1 MGGAHVKCVGGLVIQ
16 KCTKLITWISN
27 EIKWMWMSSIQAYK
41 AHKQEGA
48 AKNTV
53 LLAMKN
59 RLILEFSQNFKTLV
73 QELVLLDKLT
83 HSQTLIR
90 VISLFLTSLNAI
102 LMEVCAQPTYSS
114 SNKPTSRCLIAGS
127 LQ

>member
-1 MGGAHVKCVGGLVIQ
+1 
-16 KCTKLITWISN
+16 
-27 EIKWMWMSSIQAYK
+27 MSSIQAYK

-48 AKNTV
+48 ANNTV

-114 SNKPTSRCLIAGS
+114 NKPTSRCLIAGS
-127 LQ
+127 LQQLIRQFHAANKNDQCII